1 MTYHFLNNH
10 KKKLHCI
17 LEGKHTKLNP
27 LLLLTVALLVRVS
40 KGNILM
46 SERCIQNSV
55 LVPKLETKKE
65 NE

>member
-1 MTYHFLNNH
+1 M
-10 KKKLHCI
+10 HCI

-27 LLLLTVALLVRVS
+27 LLLLTVTLLVRVS

-65 NE
+65 NA